1 MKQTFIKKYEILVVQ
16 NTLALTCQQRLLV
29 LLSESGLVYVNKL
42 KKFKFEQFLNF
53 QISVN
58 HSTRIHIEN
67 WMKQKLFSRNNQ
79 ITQLIM

>member
-1 MKQTFIKKYEILVVQ
+1 MNSYIIIDLYNTF
-16 NTLALTCQQRLLV
+16 ALTCQQRLLV
-29 LLSESGLVYVNKL
+29 LLSESGLIYVNKL

-53 QISVN
+53 QISAN